1 MEIPVFL
8 VDAFTNQPF
17 KGNPAAVCLLQNILQ
32 DEVYQKIAAEMN
44 LSETAFIVKL
54 NSLDDF
60 ASGSRFALRWFT
72 PTNEVPLCGHATLA
86 SAAVLFYQKKNLNAA
101 LVFETLSGELCVRLH
116 GDSIVMDFP
125 LHKPVAQDP
134 SEVKNIVTATVGGLS
149 VQDLCYSAETKK
161 LLVRLSD
168 SCDRSALT
176 SLRPNATDLLRSDST
191 GRIKGVI
198 VTVKGTPTVQPGY
211 DFLSRYFAP
220 WNGIPEDP
228 VTGSAH
234 SVLAGYWSE
243 KLGKERML
251 AFQCSD
257 RGGELQL
264 ALRSDG
270 RVNISGHAVIILQGT
285 LSLLD
290 LNDGRITALRE
301 IPIQRDFESAN
312 VRQIICSSFGLNG
325 AHVILKIRNSRGS
338 LIPLNSSIPA
348 NSKHAPYVLEVVKIF
363 QHVVPRPCINATTV
377 ICKNIK
383 TRLQSI
389 VRRIE
394 KLEELVPQS
403 KLIHHEKLN
412 QEIKLLSQKL
422 VFLNKRMQMADSQ
435 CWGGM
440 FVRPPLW

>member
-1 MEIPVFL
+1 
-8 VDAFTNQPF
+8 
-17 KGNPAAVCLLQNILQ
+17 
-32 DEVYQKIAAEMN
+32 MN

-251 AFQCSD
+251 
-257 RGGELQL
+257 
-264 ALRSDG
+264 
-270 RVNISGHAVIILQGT
+270 
-285 LSLLD
+285 
-290 LNDGRITALRE
+290 DGRITALRE